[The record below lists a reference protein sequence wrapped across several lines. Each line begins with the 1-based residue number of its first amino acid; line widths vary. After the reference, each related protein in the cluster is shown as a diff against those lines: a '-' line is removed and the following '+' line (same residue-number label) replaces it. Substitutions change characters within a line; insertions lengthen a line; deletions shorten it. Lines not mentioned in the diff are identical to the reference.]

1 MKNKQQK
8 SAKDLAFE
16 REKTKLHS
24 IIQKKD
30 EEILELKREVTKYKM
45 AAESWEMAARILESK
60 IGVPIQ
66 EILDD
71 IERSKKI
78 EGLLKPFNIIKR
90 FM

>member
-1 MKNKQQK
+1 MKTKQQK

-30 EEILELKREVTKYKM
+30 EEISELNKEVTKYKM
-45 AAESWEMAARILESK
+45 SAESWEMTARILESK
-60 IGVPIQ
+60 LGVPMQ

-71 IERSKKI
+71 IGRSKKI
-78 EGLLKPFNIIKR
+78 EAFIKPFDTIGKFI
-90 FM
+90 